1 MKKSVHFSLHFILGA
16 VVTAIMTV
24 ATHAGQIYIY
34 KDREGGTLLTNRK
47 SSDRSLTKL
56 KPRIIQTVIFI
67 LIATGATLKPPFYQA
82 IVKIRMHLIK
92 LFVRRLNSMVFLK
105 V

>member
-47 SSDRSLTKL
+47 SSDRSLTKI
-56 KPRIIQTVIFI
+56 KATYDPDSNIHSPRNWGKSEPAVISSYS
-67 LIATGATLKPPFYQA
+67 K
-82 IVKIRMHLIK
+82 
-92 LFVRRLNSMVFLK
+92 N
-105 V
+105 